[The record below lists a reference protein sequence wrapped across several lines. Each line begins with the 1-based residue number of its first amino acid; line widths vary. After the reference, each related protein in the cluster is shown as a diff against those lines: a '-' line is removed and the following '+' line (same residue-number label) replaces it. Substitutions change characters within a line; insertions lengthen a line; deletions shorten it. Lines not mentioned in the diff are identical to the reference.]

1 MKTSVP
7 AGPLGISVCL
17 PAYNEEANIAAM
29 VHAAIETMSTRFART
44 EVVVVNDGSHDRT
57 GDVLKDLEAR
67 LPGVRAIHHP
77 RNLGYG
83 AAVHTALSAGRHDL
97 LLQMDSDRQFALREI
112 DLFTELIRTHDMV
125 IGYRA
130 RRSDPAGR
138 VLLGSAWTMLGNRLF
153 GYLARD
159 VNCAYKLV
167 WRAVFRAVGPAIR
180 SRGAAFTTEWL
191 ARTRRAGFDIAEVPV
206 THYPRTAGAQTGA
219 RPRVVARAVIEL
231 VRLRR
236 TF

>member
-1 MKTSVP
+1 
-7 AGPLGISVCL
+7 
-17 PAYNEEANIAAM
+17 
-29 VHAAIETMSTRFART
+29 
-44 EVVVVNDGSHDRT
+44 
-57 GDVLKDLEAR
+57 
-67 LPGVRAIHHP
+67 
-77 RNLGYG
+77 
-83 AAVHTALSAGRHDL
+83 
-97 LLQMDSDRQFALREI
+97 
-112 DLFTELIRTHDMV
+112 
-125 IGYRA
+125 
-130 RRSDPAGR
+130 